1 MTPPTITHTPDTRH
15 PLEYEAAGATPRPIY
30 KWLVVG
36 MLWFVCF
43 LNYGDRQAIFAVF
56 PKLQSEFHF
65 TKTQLGLIGSAFMW
79 VYAFGAPMA
88 GYIAD
93 RARRKDLILG
103 GCLFWSFVTMMTGWC
118 GKLWHFVTIRALEG
132 FGETFYFPASMSLIS
147 DNHAPGTRSRAL
159 AFHQSSVYV
168 GTIAGSVIAAALA
181 ERYNWR
187 IGFYCFGGAGIVL
200 ALVLYRFLRE
210 PIRGQAEVLRGPAP
224 LEPLSIRETARILF
238 SKPTVILLMAAFIG
252 ANFVATIFLTWT
264 PIFLVEKFTFNPVKA
279 ALWATAFIQT
289 ASAVGAPLGGVL
301 ADWLSARHVGG
312 RILVQAGGLLIG
324 SVFVFGFASTR
335 RVPTLIEMMIFF
347 GLCKGLYDSNIF
359 ASVYDF
365 IDPRARSSAAGIMNT
380 VGWSGGAAGPLVIG
394 WFATHGRYGS
404 EVANMSHAIA
414 WTAGVYII
422 AAILLTCAALLY
434 APRDT
439 IDP

>member
-1 MTPPTITHTPDTRH
+1 
-15 PLEYEAAGATPRPIY
+15 
-30 KWLVVG
+30 
-36 MLWFVCF
+36 
-43 LNYGDRQAIFAVF
+43 
-56 PKLQSEFHF
+56 
-65 TKTQLGLIGSAFMW
+65 
-79 VYAFGAPMA
+79 
-88 GYIAD
+88 
-93 RARRKDLILG
+93 
-103 GCLFWSFVTMMTGWC
+103 
-118 GKLWHFVTIRALEG
+118 
-132 FGETFYFPASMSLIS
+132 
-147 DNHAPGTRSRAL
+147 
-159 AFHQSSVYV
+159 
-168 GTIAGSVIAAALA
+168 
-181 ERYNWR
+181 
-187 IGFYCFGGAGIVL
+187 
-200 ALVLYRFLRE
+200 
-210 PIRGQAEVLRGPAP
+210 
-224 LEPLSIRETARILF
+224 
-238 SKPTVILLMAAFIG
+238 MAAFIG

-264 PIFLVEKFTFNPVKA
+264 PIFLVEKFSFNPVKA

-347 GLCKGLYDSNIF
+347 GLCKGLYASNIF

-414 WTAGVYII
+414 WIARVYII
-422 AAILLTCAALLY
+422 TAILLTCAAPLC
-434 APRDT
+434 APRDN
-439 IDP
+439 IDSLGP